1 MQSWYG
7 WCVASQCASHRH
19 ESLPSSFTMFT
30 ALVIATLNNTTSA
43 MCVDQQLALPDHF
56 SSPLVFSVFISR
68 WFLSLFILL
77 PRFCLSIDI
86 RFVITSL
93 IYSAYRVRSI
103 VGSSYCLV
111 KPKTINLACARSIHD
126 EERPNGF
133 RDLFNWPIA
142 NKNCL
147 LRSY

>member
-1 MQSWYG
+1 MQSWIG
-7 WCVASQCASHRH
+7 WCEASQCASHRH

-43 MCVDQQLALPDHF
+43 MCVDQQLAIPDHF
-56 SSPLVFSVFISR
+56 SSLLVFSVFISR
-68 WFLSLFILL
+68 WFCLFL
-77 PRFCLSIDI
+77 FCCHAFVFLSIYD
-86 RFVITSL
+86 FFITSL

-111 KPKTINLACARSIHD
+111 KPKTLNLTFARSIHD